1 MKQAL
6 FKITSDLA
14 CLLRSNKFLKNILY
28 SPVERLTRRKFRTID
43 YILYDAKKN
52 KNVKVTPPSESNYE
66 SVYPWTIGII
76 KDLFHNHE
84 SYIVACRE
92 LKVAYKTIDFFAS
105 DWINQVLQSGCSA
118 YVAWPSE
125 CIHEWKCLYDERF
138 QFLSAHLRQ
147 MLYPSHDSLWL
158 YGSKQRQRDWLDIHG
173 FPHASTWVFYNLQE
187 SLDFLTKA
195 KLPLVVK
202 LDIGSSA
209 HGIWII
215 KSHRQGERLIRKAFR
230 SGIIGDRADS
240 HARQWRHILMQEYLP
255 DIREWRIIRIGD
267 SFFGHEKG
275 KAGEFHSGSG
285 VVGWLAPPRA
295 ALDLVYRISEKGNF
309 RSVAMDVFEKKT
321 GDLMV
326 NELQAVFGAFDT
338 AQMYIDGIPGRY
350 RRIENDFIF
359 EEGRFCRNACCNLR
373 INDLLHQLKNGSIND
388 NSSR

>member
-1 MKQAL
+1 
-6 FKITSDLA
+6 
-14 CLLRSNKFLKNILY
+14 
-28 SPVERLTRRKFRTID
+28 
-43 YILYDAKKN
+43 
-52 KNVKVTPPSESNYE
+52 
-66 SVYPWTIGII
+66 
-76 KDLFHNHE
+76 
-84 SYIVACRE
+84 
-92 LKVAYKTIDFFAS
+92 
-105 DWINQVLQSGCSA
+105 
-118 YVAWPSE
+118 
-125 CIHEWKCLYDERF
+125 
-138 QFLSAHLRQ
+138 
-147 MLYPSHDSLWL
+147 
-158 YGSKQRQRDWLDIHG
+158 
-173 FPHASTWVFYNLQE
+173 
-187 SLDFLTKA
+187 
-195 KLPLVVK
+195 
-202 LDIGSSA
+202 
-209 HGIWII
+209 
-215 KSHRQGERLIRKAFR
+215 
-230 SGIIGDRADS
+230 
-240 HARQWRHILMQEYLP
+240 MQEYLP